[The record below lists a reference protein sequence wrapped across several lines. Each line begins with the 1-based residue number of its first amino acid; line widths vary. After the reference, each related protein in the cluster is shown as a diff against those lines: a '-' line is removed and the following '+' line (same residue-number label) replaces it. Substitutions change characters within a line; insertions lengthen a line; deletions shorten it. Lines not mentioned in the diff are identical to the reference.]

1 MSRHPM
7 DRSYSRRQFLRR
19 AGGAAVALPSLAA
32 VLAACAKPGQLPEG
46 VTLLPPARQDA
57 PVTLPTYGRHPI
69 PSDTPLEKGATLRV
83 YNWADYFYKKTLK
96 EFGSQFDCTV
106 EYTTFN
112 NMEEGIQKISAG
124 QIQPDVFVTDI
135 DKLNKLTEAKL
146 MQPLNHDLIPNL
158 KKNNWPVYR
167 NPFYD
172 QGWRYTVPYVTWT
185 TGVGYRRDHIS
196 DDEMA
201 EKGYDILWD
210 PQYYGKTAFYDD
222 YRTALGMAL
231 LRNGVEDVNTGNAK
245 EIKEAADALKAL
257 LEATNARI
265 AINNAYVLLPDDEV
279 WVTQAWS
286 GDMVG
291 AKYYLPKGVSTDVLG
306 FWYPESRDGLV
317 NNDVITIPTS
327 AQNPALAHAFLN
339 FMLAEE
345 PAFQNFA
352 DWVGYQPPQTSINP
366 ETLIQDKVVP
376 ASMPM
381 AVVTQ
386 EDFDT
391 GRLLLELDR
400 DVDQL
405 WFDAWDE
412 VTSGG

>member
-1 MSRHPM
+1 MAGHPM
-7 DRSYSRRQFLRR
+7 DGRYSRRQFLRR
-19 AGGAAVALPSLAA
+19 AGGAAIALPSMAA
-32 VLAACAKPGQLPEG
+32 ILAACARPGQLPEG
-46 VTLLPPARQDA
+46 VTLLPPARQDR
-57 PVTLPTYGRHPI
+57 PITLPTYGREPI
-69 PSDTPLEKGATLRV
+69 PTDTPIEKGATLRL

-96 EFGSQFDCTV
+96 EFGSEFDVTV

-146 MQPLNHDLIPNL
+146 MQPVNHELIPNL
-158 KKNNWPVYR
+158 KKNIWPVYQ

-172 QGWRYTVPYVTWT
+172 QKWRYTVPYVTWT
-185 TGVGYRRDHIS
+185 TGIGYRRDHIQ
-196 DDEMA
+196 DDEVA
-201 EKGYDILWD
+201 QKGYDILWD
-210 PQYYGKTAFYDD
+210 TKYFGKTAFYDD

-231 LRNGVEDVNTGNAK
+231 LRNGVDDVNTGSEK
-245 EIKEAADALKAL
+245 DIKEASDALIGL
-257 LEATNARI
+257 LDATNARI
-265 AINNAYVLLPDDEV
+265 AINNAYVLLPDDEI

-291 AKYYLPKGVSTDVLG
+291 AKYYLPNGVSEDVLG
-306 FWYPESRDGLV
+306 FWYPESRDGTV
-317 NNDVITIPTS
+317 NNDVMVIPS
-327 AQNPALAHAFLN
+327 NSQNPALAHAFLN
-339 FMLAEE
+339 FMLDEKW
-345 PAFQNFA
+345 AFQNFA
-352 DWVGYQPPQTSINP
+352 DWVGYQPPQNAIKP
-366 ETLIQDKVVP
+366 ATLIDDKVVP
-376 ASMPM
+376 ASMPD

-386 EDFDT
+386 GDFDT

-400 DVDQL
+400 ETDQL